1 MAYLWDPQ
9 KNAVRWQQHLIR
21 SGGICSV
28 SYARGPSSPSLRG
41 RLLVA
46 TVEDH
51 ISLIPL
57 KLLSDFT
64 QGRQREVKWHSM
76 EAKKTEKGHDQDNT
90 TTTTT
95 IWGGHFCPH
104 NSELFM
110 TTGGNGTLD
119 LFRTINGD
127 HDSITV
133 ERASKSSMSDGPIVS
148 FDWNEHKEGLF
159 AFVSLDNTVQ
169 AGFISAPLSQQP

>member
-1 MAYLWDPQ
+1 MVYLWDPQ
-9 KNAVRWQQHLIR
+9 KNAVRWQQHLIH

-28 SYARGPSSPSLRG
+28 SYMRGPSQSLKG
-41 RLLVA
+41 RLLVT

-57 KLLSDFT
+57 KLDFT
-64 QGRQREVKWHSM
+64 QGRQREVKWHST
-76 EAKKTEKGHDQDNT
+76 AKTEKRNQD
-90 TTTTT
+90 T
-95 IWGGHFCPH
+95 IWGGYFCPH
-104 NSELFM
+104 NNELFM
-110 TTGGNGTLD
+110 TTGGNGTLG
-119 LFRTINGD
+119 LFRTINSGY
-127 HDSITV
+127 DSIVV
-133 ERASKSSMSDGPIVS
+133 ERVSKSSMSDGPIVS